1 MEPELI
7 TNLKKLN
14 INIKDKNNQN
24 KSIEQI
30 LSELTDTLERLS
42 NNQNS
47 SIEGLLSEVDKTLI
61 RLNREADE
69 ISKEISKLKKERWY

>member
-1 MEPELI
+1 MKENVSIVMEQELI

-30 LSELTDTLERLS
+30 LSELTDILERLS
-42 NNQNS
+42 NNQNEFMKQD
-47 SIEGLLSEVDKTLI
+47 INE
-61 RLNREADE
+61 
-69 ISKEISKLKKERWY
+69 KE

>member
-42 NNQNS
+42 NNQNEFMEQD
-47 SIEGLLSEVDKTLI
+47 INE
-61 RLNREADE
+61 
-69 ISKEISKLKKERWY
+69 KEWKNENN